1 MIKKSIKYDPSLS
14 KSNESWSNDFNGKQ
28 MFILK
33 KLCSIAMKLKLRQ
46 FKKEL
51 VGTGSTQYVLFPKP
65 IKWLVNLSNK
75 L

>member
-33 KLCSIAMKLKLRQ
+33 KLSSIAMKLRQ

>member
-14 KSNESWSNDFNGKQ
+14 KSNESWNNDFNGKQ

-33 KLCSIAMKLKLRQ
+33 KLSSIAMKLRQ